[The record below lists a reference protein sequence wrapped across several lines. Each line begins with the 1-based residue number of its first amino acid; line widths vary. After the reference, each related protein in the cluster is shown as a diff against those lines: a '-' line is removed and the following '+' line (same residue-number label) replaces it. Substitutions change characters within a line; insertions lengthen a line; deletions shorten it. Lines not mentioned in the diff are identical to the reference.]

1 MSQQI
6 MRNLKYSN
14 KRCKIMK
21 QTLKE
26 EEIIELI
33 KEYLKNSNTDNA
45 ILIDGEWGSGK
56 TFFVKNKIIK
66 DLTGLEKEYQGKE
79 KKILL

>member
-1 MSQQI
+1 
-6 MRNLKYSN
+6 
-14 KRCKIMK
+14 MK

-45 ILIDGEWGSGK
+45 ILIDGEWEVEK
-56 TFFVKNKIIK
+56 HFCQKIK
-66 DLTGLEKEYQGKE
+66 
-79 KKILL
+79 